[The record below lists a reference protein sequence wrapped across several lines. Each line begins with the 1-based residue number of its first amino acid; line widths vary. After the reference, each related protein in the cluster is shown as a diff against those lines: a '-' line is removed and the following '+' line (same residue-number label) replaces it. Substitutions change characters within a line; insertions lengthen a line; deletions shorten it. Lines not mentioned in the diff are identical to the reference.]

1 MIRINLLPVK
11 AEAKRELGQR
21 QLILFVLVIVV
32 ALVGLYF
39 FNGTVS
45 AELDAAN
52 AEADVLKKKITELE
66 GSVKDREAFVAR
78 RRDLLA
84 QKAIF
89 IDLHGRRSGPSKML
103 HELAMLLSPGR
114 GPGAGWSITKDEYE
128 DLLKES
134 PGAEVHLSW
143 DPTRVWIERIHEDTR
158 IITIEG
164 FAKSNDDAAEIQK
177 RLALSKYFDAVELG
191 ALNAVDDAKTKE
203 RTVSFTITAV
213 VNYSPFATVA
223 GTGKAGKDAGKGAGD
238 AGDKGAK
245 GDPGAK
251 PAAPPAAAGKGG
263 G

>member
-21 QLILFVLVIVV
+21 QLILFVLIIVV

-39 FNGTVS
+39 FDGTVS
-45 AELDAAN
+45 ADVAAKTGEVN
-52 AEADVLKKKITELE
+52 RLQAKIKELE
-66 GSVKDREAFVAR
+66 TTVKDREVFVAR

-89 IDLHGRRSGPSKML
+89 IELHGRRSGPAKML

-128 DLLKES
+128 SVLSES
-134 PGAEVHLSW
+134 PGAEIHLSW
-143 DPTRVWIERIHEDTR
+143 DPTRVWIERLAEDTR
-158 IITIEG
+158 VLTIEG
-164 FAKSNDDAAEIQK
+164 YAKSNDDAAELQK
-177 RLALSKYFDAVELG
+177 RLALSKYFDLVELG
-191 ALNAVDDAKTKE
+191 ALNAVEDKKTKE

-213 VNYSPFATVA
+213 VNYSPFSVA
-223 GTGKAGKDAGKGAGD
+223 GAKGPGAAGKDAGA
-238 AGDKGAK
+238 
-245 GDPGAK
+245 
-251 PAAPPAAAGKGG
+251 PAPAPAPPKGG